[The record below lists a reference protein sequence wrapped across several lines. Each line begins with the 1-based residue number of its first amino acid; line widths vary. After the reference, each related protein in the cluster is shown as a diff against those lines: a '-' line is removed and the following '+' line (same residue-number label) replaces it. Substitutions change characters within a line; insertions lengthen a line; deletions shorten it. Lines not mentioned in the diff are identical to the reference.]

1 MPSGLMMADSNFP
14 RFTGTESTDQK
25 ISTIQNYLFQ
35 LTEQLR
41 WSYANIGKE
50 NFNEKAYTLIAED
63 IRGPVVKRFESLDLK
78 VTNGEGNTASIQ
90 ITGDG
95 LKTEAQVIEFQGMVT
110 FKELASDKGE
120 NTDKYTVIDGAK
132 IKTGEI
138 LSMTMRSSK
147 IIGNEIEG
155 GTIIGTEIYGGS
167 YTCTLENDADA
178 PSGEIIMRHQIGDK
192 NPYKAGGLRLEY
204 DSSVSGDS
212 ETESRYVMRLFT
224 RADPTGRKFAL
235 KLQSGH
241 RMSLEANGLIYIDAN
256 GDEITLHGKQINL
269 NAGDIYLNARVH
281 ANYGIYANGT
291 QLG

>member
-14 RFTGTESTDQK
+14 RFVGGESTEQK

-110 FKELASDKGE
+110 FKELASEGKTADR
-120 NTDKYTVIDGAK
+120 YTVIDGAK

-224 RADPTGRKFAL
+224 RADPAGRKFAL